1 MLAFFGLNNGF
12 DAINI
17 EKRKIHELL
26 TLTIKGKIGYS
37 DAYKLSL
44 SERRYMIDL
53 LTDNVKETTDKAVEM
68 DQLARLAKEK
78 KIRKIEITEN
88 KLIQEKQINDQRKR
102 AKIS

>member
-1 MLAFFGLNNGF
+1 MLAFFGLNNGS

-53 LTDNVKETTDKAVEM
+53 ITDNVKDVSEKATEM
-68 DQLARLAKEK
+68 NNLARMNKDNRIK
-78 KIRKIEITEN
+78 KIGITEN
-88 KLIQEKQINDQRKR
+88 KLIQKKQINDKTRSK
-102 AKIS
+102 SSS